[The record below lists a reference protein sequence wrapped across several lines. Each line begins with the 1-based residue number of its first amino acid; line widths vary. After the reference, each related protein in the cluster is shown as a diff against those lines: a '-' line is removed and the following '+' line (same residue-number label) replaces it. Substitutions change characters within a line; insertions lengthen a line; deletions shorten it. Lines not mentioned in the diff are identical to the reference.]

1 MVYETKTML
10 VETGLPKPVHRLTE
24 EELAEKR
31 ARTEV
36 GAEVVAYME
45 SYMRSK
51 GFVQLMPVLLSPIT
65 DPLWPDPAAG
75 IYKRLEFD
83 IYGRTVRTMHSMIV
97 HKLVATSLL
106 HKKIFIVSPNI
117 RLEKPERSKTGRHLF
132 EFSQLDFEARG
143 ATSKQI
149 RALIEELLAGLVDHI
164 KESKKTQLAR
174 LHAKIPKFSIP
185 FDVFSREELEAQYGT
200 EWEEELPKHIDEPA
214 WITDLPREFYDF
226 EDPATHKWDNFDL
239 YLPKRGE
246 LVTGAKREYEHDKM
260 LSKMRAAGVKE
271 ELYTTLLELAK
282 EGKIKQSAGAGIGVE
297 RLIAWITDAK
307 HIGEV
312 QPFPKIP
319 GAVYEL

>member
-1 MVYETKTML
+1 MGYAMKTEL
-10 VETGLPKPVHRLTE
+10 VETGLPKPVHRLSE

-31 ARTEV
+31 AMTEI

-45 SYMRSK
+45 SYMRRK

-75 IYKRLEFD
+75 IYKRLEFE
-83 IYGRTVRTMHSMIV
+83 IYGKTVRTMHSMIV
-97 HKLVATSLL
+97 HKLVAVSLL

-149 RALIEELLAGLVDHI
+149 RKLIEGMLAGLVKHI
-164 KESKKTQLAR
+164 GSSKKAELSS
-174 LHAKIPKFSIP
+174 LHASLPKFSTP
-185 FDVFSREELEAQYGT
+185 FKVLSREELEARYGT
-200 EWEEELPKHIDEPA
+200 DWEEELPKHIDEPV

-226 EDPATHKWDNFDL
+226 EDPVTHKWDNFDL

-246 LVTGAKREYEHDKM
+246 LVTGAKREYEHSKM
-260 LSKMRAAGVKE
+260 LAKMRKAGVKE
-271 ELYTTLLELAK
+271 ELYATLLDLAK
-282 EGKIKQSAGAGIGVE
+282 DGKIKQSAGAGIGVE
-297 RLIAWITDAK
+297 RLIAWITSAR